1 MENSMTVPQKN
12 KNIITIYSIYFMAVD
27 IHNKHEGRDSDICT
41 PVFIAAL
48 FVIAKS
54 ESNSTIHQ
62 YEW

>member
-1 MENSMTVPQKN
+1 MP
-12 KNIITIYSIYFMAVD
+12 VD
-27 IHNKHEGRDSDICT
+27 IHNKHEGRDSDICI